1 MKKLISTVLTLIL
14 LLTSLFAEQVP
25 TSGAK
30 VYSTIETIFL
40 TEEEI
45 DFARDCLFEKYAQKD
60 TLPREEFETIKTM
73 KDLYDYLHKY
83 INDNHFFFDGKNWNL
98 KFKFELVTCI
108 KDNQDWDEENPI
120 KSIDEDVR
128 KYIKTKN
135 AEYVR
140 VTSCGVADE
149 YEAMMK
155 FLGQIKGNKKF
166 IILDYRTNGG
176 GGAGPQN
183 YLFKRLS
190 EMNYKGKIICLQD
203 NYSASAAELGRYLEL
218 YDNLDII
225 LIGQN
230 SDGANISCTP
240 TPFESG
246 SMRLKFIIPVDTTEE
261 SGNHKWFNTE
271 NSHWEGEGKGYRPDI
286 KIDNN
291 EDFVPTLEGL
301 GVDMVDTKTKKKIV
315 IQ

>member
-1 MKKLISTVLTLIL
+1 MKKLISTVLTLTL

-83 INDNHFFFDGKNWNL
+83 INDNHFRFDGKNWNL
-98 KFKFELVTCI
+98 KFEFGLVTRVEE
-108 KDNQDWDEENPI
+108 NQDWDEENPI
-120 KSIDEDVR
+120 KSVDEDVR

-140 VTSCGVADE
+140 VTSCNE
-149 YEAMMK
+149 FEAMMK

-176 GGAGPQN
+176 GCQGPQN

-190 EMNYKGKIICLQD
+190 EMNYNGKIICLQD
-203 NYSASAAELGRYLEL
+203 NYSVSAAELGRYLEL

-225 LIGQN
+225 LVGQN
-230 SDGANISCTP
+230 SDGANMSGNP
-240 TPFESG
+240 TPFESE
-246 SMRLKFIIPVDTTEE
+246 SKRLKFIIPVETKEE
-261 SGNHKWFNTE
+261 VGNHKWFNTE

-301 GVDMVDTKTKKKIV
+301 GVDMVDTRTKKKIV